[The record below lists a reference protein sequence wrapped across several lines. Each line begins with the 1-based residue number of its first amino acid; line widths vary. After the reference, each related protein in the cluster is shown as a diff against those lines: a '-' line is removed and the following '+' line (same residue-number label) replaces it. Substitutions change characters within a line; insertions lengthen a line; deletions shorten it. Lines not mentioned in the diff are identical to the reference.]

1 MRETSTG
8 ISTRKG
14 TQPKVIRNII
24 TTLDAEHDPL
34 SQELREASVRS
45 IQGEFEI
52 VLDGE
57 KH

>member
-14 TQPKVIRNII
+14 TQPRVIRNLL
-24 TTLDAEHDPL
+24 TPLDAEPHPL
-34 SQELREASVRS
+34 PQELREVSVRS
-45 IQGEFEI
+45 IQGESEI